1 MTTLTGMSAV
11 SAEGLTKRYGA
22 RRGVQDVSFTVG
34 AGQVCALLGRNGAG
48 KTTTMRLL
56 VGLSRS
62 DRGHARLLGQ
72 PVSLAAGVLARV
84 GVMIDGPG
92 FVPHLSGLSNLKLL
106 WRSAGRDW
114 PPPALE
120 RSLALAGLGQAIDR
134 KVKSYSMG
142 MRQRL
147 MLVQALMGAPDVVV
161 MDEPGNGLDPAELRA
176 LREHLAAMAGAGAA
190 ILISSHLLAE
200 VELLASH
207 VVVLD
212 DGAVR
217 ASGSL
222 DELTAGQ
229 AGRLEDVFLDL
240 TGSGDVSR

>member
-1 MTTLTGMSAV
+1 MTTATEMSAV
-11 SAEGLTKRYGA
+11 SAEALTKRYGS
-22 RRGVQDVSFTVG
+22 RRGVQDVSFVVG
-34 AGQVCALLGRNGAG
+34 AGEVCALLGRNGAG

-56 VGLSRS
+56 VGLSRA
-62 DRGHARLLGQ
+62 DRGRACLLGQ
-72 PVSLAAGVLARV
+72 PVALAAGVLARV

-92 FVPHLSGLSNLKLL
+92 FVPHLSGLSNLRLL
-106 WRSAGRDW
+106 WRAAGRTW

-120 RSLALAGLGQAIDR
+120 SSLELAGLGVAIDR

-147 MLVQALMGAPDVVV
+147 MLVQALMSSPDVLVL
-161 MDEPGNGLDPAELRA
+161 DEPANGLDPAEVRA
-176 LREHLAAMAGAGAA
+176 LREHLAAMATAGAA

-207 VVVLD
+207 VVLLD

-217 ASGSL
+217 ASGRL
-222 DELTAGQ
+222 DELTAG
-229 AGRLEDVFLDL
+229 AEERLEDVFMQM
-240 TGSGDVSR
+240 TRSGDVAR